1 MDKANQD
8 AWFKAFDEG
17 NFEAGMHWT
26 NGGATPYDIYE
37 NIMDG
42 AILKPV
48 GTGGVAGNY
57 GRFNSPEA
65 TTALQEYAN
74 ADRRGHPHHG
84 AEHAAEDHGRADADD
99 PDLGERRWSV
109 QHQELDGW
117 PTGRP
122 VRAAAADP
130 AERAGDRPEAQA
142 GLTR

>member
-37 NIMDG
+37 NIMNG

-65 TTALQEYAN
+65 TKALQEYAN
-74 ADRRGHPHHG
+74 AEDEATRT
-84 AEHAAEDHGRADADD
+84 AALNTLQKIMVEQM
-99 PDLGERRWSV
+99 PIIPTSV
-109 QHQELDGW
+109 QRRSQYSTKNWVGW
-117 PTGRP
+117 PTE
-122 VRAAAADP
+122 ADP
-130 AERAGDRPEAQA
+130 YASPQPTQQNSLEIVLKLAEA
-142 GLTR
+142 